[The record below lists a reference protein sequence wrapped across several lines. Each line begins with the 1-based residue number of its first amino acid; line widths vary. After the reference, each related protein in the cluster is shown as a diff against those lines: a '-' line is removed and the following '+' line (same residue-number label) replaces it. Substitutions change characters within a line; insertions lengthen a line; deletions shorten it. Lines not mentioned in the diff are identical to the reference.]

1 MILDSDRENA
11 VTLVKKAVTAGASRY
26 KACKELGITVR
37 TYQRW
42 THGDDVKRDGSP
54 TAVRPKPRNQLSQ
67 EERQAIIEIV
77 NSEPYGSLPP
87 SQIVPALADEGRYTR
102 FLSRCYV
109 VVSVRSPQSPTTC
122 RLMGI
127 RSLAA

>member
-42 THGDDVKRDGSP
+42 SHGDDVKRDGRP
-54 TAVRPKPRNQLSQ
+54 MAVRPKPRNQLSQ

-87 SQIVPALADEGRYTR
+87 SQIVPALADEGAIWLR
-102 FLSRCYV
+102 SRAFIVCCTSM
-109 VVSVRSPQSPTTC
+109 VSNINAGAVK
-122 RLMGI
+122 RL
-127 RSLAA
+127 RAR